1 MNQELD
7 LFPSDCWRWWLLS
20 NAPETSDSDFTW
32 KSFQSCINKDLADV
46 LGNFV
51 SRLTKFTLSKFG
63 KTLPKG
69 MQYTQEEF
77 DAISEIAK
85 TFKNY
90 DDAMTKIEIRKATSH
105 LRKIWS
111 IGNEYLQRTQP
122 WIVIKTSETKAA
134 KIVRFGFNL
143 MLFFSEISEPFIP
156 ETTIKIRNCLDRSL
170 DQDQWGRFK
179 RNFSSIF
186 ERVEIGDEFNPIE
199 NLFKKIENS
208 HAQDLER
215 RFRGT
220 DK

>member
-1 MNQELD
+1 
-7 LFPSDCWRWWLLS
+7 
-20 NAPETSDSDFTW
+20 
-32 KSFQSCINKDLADV
+32 
-46 LGNFV
+46 
-51 SRLTKFTLSKFG
+51 
-63 KTLPKG
+63 

-77 DAISEIAK
+77 DTISEIAK

-122 WIVIKTSETKAA
+122 WMVTKTNEAKAA

-143 MLFFSEISEPFIP
+143 MLFFSDISEPFIP
-156 ETTIKIRNCLDRSL
+156 ETTIKIKKCLGRPL
-170 DQDQWGRFK
+170 DQVQWACFK

-186 ERVEIGDEFNPIE
+186 DRVEIGDEFKPID
-199 NLFKKIENS
+199 NLFKKIEDS
-208 HAQDLER
+208 HTQDLEK

-220 DK
+220 DN